1 MRTLLV
7 FISLIMLYTLVSC
20 NGESVPATENQSN
33 GSLEEPLIYANKKAM
48 QEEKQ
53 QIDGVI
59 RRYKGV
65 MKEAGSGLRYDIY

>member
-33 GSLEEPLIYANKKAM
+33 GSLEEPLIYANK
-48 QEEKQ
+48 
-53 QIDGVI
+53 
-59 RRYKGV
+59 
-65 MKEAGSGLRYDIY
+65 